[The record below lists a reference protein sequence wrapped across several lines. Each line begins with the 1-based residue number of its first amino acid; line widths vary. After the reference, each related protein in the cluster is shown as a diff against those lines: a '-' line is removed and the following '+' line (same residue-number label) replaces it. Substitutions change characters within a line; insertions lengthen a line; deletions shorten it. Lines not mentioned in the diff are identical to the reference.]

1 MDVFQALNDVGSSF
15 APGDVTYWGGEVQ
28 QGTGYQDLDETPEA
42 VADPSLAVNTVHIEA
57 LQRDLVRIPG
67 PSGPGGITSQNRGDL
82 RVSTGL
88 H

>member
-57 LQRDLVRIPG
+57 LQYSGHCGPEG
-67 PSGPGGITSQNRGDL
+67 PSRRRS
-82 RVSTGL
+82 VSASA
-88 H
+88 